1 MLGALG
7 AGGAGQAGW
16 SLARVIKTQIFGK
29 ELLNLPKGSRE
40 KAPRGCKEVGGQ
52 LLGSMEAAQGMG
64 GGFCTQGGSRE
75 MLGSGGRA
83 VVHQEDSR
91 ALGTD
96 AGGRDKSLLKK
107 KKRNCRG
114 RVVSDIDARVPGGYE
129 GDAEAQ
135 GRVEVGFLPEHKDLV
150 LSSLI
155 V

>member
-1 MLGALG
+1 MSESREAQREAGKGMLGALG
-7 AGGAGQAGW
+7 ASGAGQAGW

-40 KAPRGCKEVGGQ
+40 KAPLGKGREITLQAPRGFKEVGGQ
-52 LLGSMEAAQGMG
+52 LLGSMEAAQGLD

-96 AGGRDKSLLKK
+96 AGGRD
-107 KKRNCRG
+107 
-114 RVVSDIDARVPGGYE
+114 
-129 GDAEAQ
+129 
-135 GRVEVGFLPEHKDLV
+135 
-150 LSSLI
+150 
-155 V
+155 